1 MNLIAIK
8 LHSKTYLMLPTF
20 QLEYLKNLFKL
31 FTPEAA
37 TFLLAVPNMLQ
48 LSTERNHSHYLDQ
61 LTNDF
66 SDSDTIYRLQIIHM
80 SNSKI
85 T

>member
-1 MNLIAIK
+1 
-8 LHSKTYLMLPTF
+8 MLPTF
-20 QLEYLKNLFKL
+20 QLEFLNILFKL
-31 FTPEAA
+31 YILKVA